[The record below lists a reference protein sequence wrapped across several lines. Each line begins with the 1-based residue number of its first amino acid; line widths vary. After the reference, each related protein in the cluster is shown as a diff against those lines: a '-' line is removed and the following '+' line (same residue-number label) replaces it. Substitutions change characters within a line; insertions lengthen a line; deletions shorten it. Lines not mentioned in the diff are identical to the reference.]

1 MNQKTRKFNHRFQ
14 KVVLTSIF
22 ALSSSAAMLTST
34 DTAFAETAKTA
45 TTLST
50 NSAANQAAS
59 ARTSDETI
67 SDWKAWVR
75 DHAYGIKSIEPEKTV
90 NGDIASDRFADLN
103 MLKPLLHDKRFVFL
117 GESSHGA
124 AEYNL
129 AKTRLIQFLHQ
140 EMGYNVLA
148 FESGLSN
155 STIANG
161 RLKEQSAEQ
170 TMKDSLLYVW
180 WTQETL
186 PLFDYVKE
194 TQKTKQPLKLAGF
207 DIQSDL
213 PFINGDWLKDKELAK
228 RLAETE
234 EALFK
239 WQMSKDIEGYRK
251 AKPSIVKVYEQVK
264 EQLKTHEQELT
275 KAYPNEPQ
283 IVKLLDRALSDRIRV
298 AEEYLEITI
307 QAFEGAEKGDMT
319 MFMKLSEWRDQAMVD
334 NLIWLAT
341 EVYPTEKFIVWG
353 HNGHLRKANS
363 EVMGNP
369 FPGKAMGEMWPD
381 EYKRYSYVIGLYA
394 TEGETADNTRVP
406 IKVLTPKPGS
416 VEDILSAANHPY
428 TFMDLHYRQNERGN
442 SWMFEP
448 RFAYDWGFRLESL
461 VPSAQYDGILLID
474 KVRVPQYINLEKSQ
488 SK

>member
-14 KVVLTSIF
+14 KMALASII
-22 ALSSSAAMLTST
+22 ALSSSAAMLISA
-34 DTAFAETAKTA
+34 DTAFAETAKTETSHFA
-45 TTLST
+45 

-90 NGDIASDRFADLN
+90 DSVIAPDRFTDLN

-148 FESGLSN
+148 FESGLN
-155 STIANG
+155 NAAFTNG
-161 RLKEQSAEQ
+161 KLKELSAEQ
-170 TMKDSLLYVW
+170 TMKDSLIYVW

-186 PLFDYVKE
+186 PLFDYLKE
-194 TQKTKQPLKLAGF
+194 TQKAKQPLKLAGF
-207 DIQSDL
+207 DIQSQL
-213 PFINGDWLKDKELAK
+213 PFINGDWLRDKELAK
-228 RLAETE
+228 RLVETE
-234 EALFK
+234 ESLIK
-239 WQMSKDIEGYRK
+239 WQISKDIEGYRK
-251 AKPSIVKVYEQVK
+251 AKPGFVKVYEQVK
-264 EQLKTHEQELT
+264 AQLKTHEQELT
-275 KAYPNEPQ
+275 KAYPNEPH
-283 IVKLLDRALSDRIRV
+283 IVKLMDRALSDRIR
-298 AEEYLEITI
+298 AAKEYVEITI
-307 QAFEGAEKGDMT
+307 QALEGAEKGDLT
-319 MFMKLSEWRDQAMVD
+319 VFMKLNEWRDQAMVD

-341 EVYPTEKFIVWG
+341 EVYPTEKFIVWA
-353 HNGHLRKANS
+353 HNGHIRKANS
-363 EVMGNP
+363 EVMEAP
-369 FPGKAMGEMWPD
+369 FTGKLMGELWPD
-381 EYKRYSYVIGLYA
+381 QYKRISYVIGLYG
-394 TEGETADNTRVP
+394 TEGETAGNDRVP

-428 TFMDLHYRQNERGN
+428 TFMDLRYRLNERGN

-448 RFAYDWGFRLESL
+448 RFVYDWGFRLESL

>member
-1 MNQKTRKFNHRFQ
+1 MNQKKRKFNHRFQ
-14 KVVLTSIF
+14 KMVLTSIF
-22 ALSSSAAMLTST
+22 ALSSTAAMLASA
-34 DTAFAETAKTA
+34 DTAFAETVKTE
-45 TTLST
+45 TTLSA

-90 NGDIASDRFADLN
+90 NGVIAPDRFADLN

-140 EMGYNVLA
+140 EMRFNVLA
-148 FESGLSN
+148 FESGLNN
-155 STIANG
+155 SAIANG
-161 RLKEQSAEQ
+161 KMKEQSAEQ
-170 TMKDSLLYVW
+170 SMKDSILHVW

-186 PLFDYVKE
+186 PLFDYAKE
-194 TQKTKQPLKLAGF
+194 TQKAKQPLKLAGF
-207 DIQSDL
+207 DIQTQP

-228 RLAETE
+228 RLALTE
-234 EALFK
+234 KSLFN

-251 AKPSIVKVYEQVK
+251 AKPGIVKVYEQVK

-283 IVKLLDRALSDRIRV
+283 IVKLLDHTLSDRIRV
-298 AEEYLEITI
+298 ADEYVEITI
-307 QAFEGAEKGDMT
+307 QAIEEAEKGDMT

-341 EVYPTEKFIVWG
+341 EVYPTEKFIIWG

-363 EVMGNP
+363 EVMGTS
-369 FPGKAMGEMWPD
+369 FPMKSLGEMWPD
-381 EYKRYSYVIGLYA
+381 PYKQISYVIGLYA
-394 TEGETADNTRVP
+394 TAGETAGNDRAP
-406 IKVLTPKPGS
+406 IKVLTPEPGS
-416 VEDILSAANHPY
+416 VEDILSAANRPY
-428 TFMDLHYRQNERGN
+428 TFMDLRYRHNERGN

-448 RFAYDWGFRLESL
+448 RFAYDWGSIKESL
-461 VPSAQYDGILLID
+461 VPRTQYDGILLID
-474 KVRVPQYINLEKSQ
+474 KVRVPQYINK
-488 SK
+488 